1 MRYVTAG
8 ESHNKGLIAVVED
21 FPAGVE
27 INQDLVNYELSL
39 RQGGYGRGGRMK
51 IEKDQGEII
60 SGIRQGKSIGSP
72 ISIFIKNKDWDN
84 YKDRYHKEKLEY
96 NTPRPGHADLAGML
110 KYGFE
115 DCRDVLERASAR
127 ETAAKVAAGSL
138 FQQLLKPFGIEVH
151 SYVTKLGNI
160 HIEPKESFVKVYDSK
175 FYTLDISQDKR
186 LVEMVD
192 EVKGMGD
199 TLGGVVETVITGV
212 PPGLGSYT
220 QHNHRLD
227 SQLGFHILSIPS
239 VKGVEFGL
247 GFEGATVLGSNYHD
261 TMSYN
266 DSVFRERNNAG
277 GIEGGMSNGENI
289 VVRCAIKP
297 IPTVKKGMATF
308 NVASKENCI
317 NDYQRSDVTVVPAAS
332 VVVKNVVAFVI
343 AKNIK
348 DKFGGDHV
356 KDTLLSYQSYLKNIG
371 EYYHGDK
378 FKGR

>member
-1 MRYVTAG
+1 MRYLTAG
-8 ESHNKGLIAVVED
+8 ESHNKGLIAVIED
-21 FPAGVE
+21 LPAGVE
-27 INQDLVNYELSL
+27 VDQGLIDYELSL
-39 RQGGYGRGGRMK
+39 RQGGYGRGERMK
-51 IEKDQGEII
+51 IEKDHGEII
-60 SGIRQGKSIGSP
+60 SGIRQGKTTGSP
-72 ISIFIKNKDWDN
+72 ISIFIENRDWEN
-84 YKDRYHKEKLEY
+84 YKDIYHKEKLEY

-115 DCRDVLERASAR
+115 NCRDVLERASAR
-127 ETAAKVAAGSL
+127 ETAAKVAAGSV
-138 FQQLLKPFGIEVH
+138 FQQFLRPFGIEVH
-151 SYVTKLGNI
+151 SYVTQIGKI
-160 HIEPKESFVKVYDSK
+160 HIEPKESLTNVYDSQ
-175 FYTLDISQDKR
+175 FYTLDSSKDKG
-186 LVEMVD
+186 LTEMVD
-192 EVKGMGD
+192 GVKDMGD

-247 GFEGATVLGSNYHD
+247 GFDGAAVLGSDYHD
-261 TMSYN
+261 SMSYN
-266 DSVFRERNNAG
+266 DSVLREGNNAG

-289 VVRCAIKP
+289 VLRCAIKP
-297 IPTVKKGMATF
+297 IPTVRKGMATF
-308 NVASKENCI
+308 NVVSKENCI

-332 VVVKNVVAFVI
+332 VVIKNVVAFVI

-356 KDTLLSYQSYLKNIG
+356 KDTLLSYQNYLKNIG
-371 EYYHGDK
+371 EFFHGDK